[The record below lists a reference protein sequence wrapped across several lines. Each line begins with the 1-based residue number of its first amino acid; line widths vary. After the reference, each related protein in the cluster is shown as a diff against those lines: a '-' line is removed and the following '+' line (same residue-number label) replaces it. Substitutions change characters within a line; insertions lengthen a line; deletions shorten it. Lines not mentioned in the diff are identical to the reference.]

1 MATVTIELPIS
12 IEEARA
18 EFDEI
23 MRDGYFHPESTFD
36 DYLEGLYECEKEK
49 LRAQE
54 LGLTGDEGFELTE
67 EGERIL
73 DRMWAEI
80 RDLKIKSKGLN
91 HWVYLP
97 DCQLFTGVELTGPT
111 HDLGSLETIDVA
123 LERYLSYVH
132 KGPYTQLPVIWPQLM
147 DQIRT
152 LGEQCIYPN
161 LEIYGHW
168 NQDPMQ
174 CETTILIGLGQQ

>member
-1 MATVTIELPIS
+1 MATVTIELPVS

-23 MRDGYFHPESTFD
+23 MRDGYFHPDSTFE

-49 LRAQE
+49 IRAQE

-80 RDLKIKSKGLN
+80 AALKK
-91 HWVYLP
+91 
-97 DCQLFTGVELTGPT
+97 QE
-111 HDLGSLETIDVA
+111 
-123 LERYLSYVH
+123 
-132 KGPYTQLPVIWPQLM
+132 
-147 DQIRT
+147 RT
-152 LGEQCIYPN
+152 LPSA
-161 LEIYGHW
+161 
-168 NQDPMQ
+168 
-174 CETTILIGLGQQ
+174 